1 MKKFI
6 EGQKDIVLYEN
17 KNNKFYLEN
26 ISQKIILPLILTL
39 NQFGGLA
46 VNTSLILEK
55 DADEPYP
62 WVCNWHDFE
71 NIIEILEYLH
81 KGPQDFI
88 DYVVWRIDNHAN
100 VLSSDELDVIEGYF
114 LDSQLREKIK
124 SSAAFFPPNGSSLI
138 DKIYFE
144 KHGIPYEYPGIK
156 NADVRKKKK
165 IGRNEPCPCGSGKK
179 FKRCCLGKGIYD

>member
-1 MKKFI
+1 M
-6 EGQKDIVLYEN
+6 YEN
-17 KNNKFYLEN
+17 KNNKFQIQN
-26 ISQKIILPLILTL
+26 ISRKTILPLVLTL

-55 DADEPYP
+55 DVDEPYP

-71 NIIEILEYLH
+71 NIIEILKYLH
-81 KGPQDFI
+81 KGAQDFI
-88 DYVVWRIDNHAN
+88 DYLVWRIENHAN

-114 LDSQLREKIK
+114 LDSQLKEHIK
-124 SSAAFFPPNGSSLI
+124 DSAAFFPPNGPSLI

-156 NADVRKKKK
+156 STDIKKKK
-165 IGRNEPCPCGSGKK
+165 VGRNDPCPCGSGKK
-179 FKRCCLGKGIYD
+179 FKKCCLGKGIYD